1 MSSFTLEQFHVLV
14 LEALQLAVVKGFEFL
29 YEMNGRVFQMK
40 STLRENLIGFQ
51 PSTEMEYE
59 ISLKKRDTRVKLILE
74 CWIPGHENKEIV
86 VFDDVP
92 CGTYLKMIANQI
104 FIMERGQLDF
114 MYKNSKLSDSVTFRE
129 YNIVDGSSVGVK
141 LRA

>member
-14 LEALQLAVVKGFEFL
+14 LEALKLAVVKGFEYV

-59 ISLKKRDTRVKLILE
+59 ISLKQRDTKVKLILE
-74 CWIPGHENKEIV
+74 CWIPGHDNKSIV

-92 CGTYLKMIANQI
+92 CGKFLEMIANQI
-104 FIMERGQLDF
+104 FIMDRGRLDF